1 MTTVSTQTLPEMT
14 KATFIQ
20 DVLMSKATRL
30 TDRIIANMI
39 PTFEGIEIQTD
50 EWIGLVDLQCAFIA
64 HFESDRIQQFLKYHK
79 SEDRFPMYEKAL
91 QRAVARILESSDD
104 FGVKYGIVMK
114 RLDASLE
121 WLYLRVRSEFPECV
135 EIPSNE
141 ERQHFQ
147 QSITKV
153 PQGGML
159 PKSTTIH
166 VNWNETYAEMFALKE
181 VVIKHLEL
189 VHDIVSNV
197 FHQDESNLT
206 HWKHLV
212 TEEVYQ
218 ESESNE
224 AW

>member
-1 MTTVSTQTLPEMT
+1 MTTQTLPQMT

-20 DVLMSKATRL
+20 EVLRKKTTRL
-30 TDRIIANMI
+30 SDRIVANLI
-39 PTFEGIEIQTD
+39 PTFEGIEMQTD
-50 EWIGLVDLQCAFIA
+50 EWIGLVDLQCAFIE
-64 HFESDRIQQFLKYHK
+64 HFESSRIQQFLKYHK
-79 SEDRFPMYEKAL
+79 MEDRFPLYETAL
-91 QRAVARILESSDD
+91 KRAVARIVETSDQPD
-104 FGVKYGIVMK
+104 VKQGIILK

-121 WLYLRVRSEFPECV
+121 WLYLRVRSEFPEQIDV
-135 EIPSNE
+135 PSNAD
-141 ERQHFQ
+141 RQHFQ

-189 VHDIVSNV
+189 VHDIVTNL
-197 FHQDESNLT
+197 FHDDENDLT
-206 HWKHLV
+206 HWKHV
-212 TEEVYQ
+212 VAEEVYRVA
-218 ESESNE
+218 EENE